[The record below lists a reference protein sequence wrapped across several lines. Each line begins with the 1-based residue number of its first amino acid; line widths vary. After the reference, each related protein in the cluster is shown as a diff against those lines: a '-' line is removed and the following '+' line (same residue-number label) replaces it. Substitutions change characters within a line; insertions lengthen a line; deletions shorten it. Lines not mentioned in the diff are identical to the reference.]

1 MKVGVL
7 GLGAMGKPM
16 ASNLHKAG
24 MLHGFWN
31 RSLDKAQSL
40 AEETGIAAAGSPAEL
55 AADCDMIITSV
66 SADQDLDE
74 VIDAMLPAL
83 QAGSVIVDTS
93 TVGVD
98 TVLLQVAKLAPHDV
112 AFLDAPVSGGVEGA
126 KKATLSMMVGGNA
139 ETLARVRPVL
149 EKVAARIVHM
159 GDSGTGQATK
169 AVNQIMGAGINQAV
183 TEALAFGAAMGL
195 DMDKVIEVVSG
206 GASGNW
212 FLQHRGPTMTQGK
225 FDAGFKVALHHKDL
239 SICRKMAE
247 KITEGD
253 NRLPIVEMTLLHYER
268 LMDAGFGDE
277 DISSLFR
284 IKSKLFDKNEK

>member
-195 DMDKVIEVVSG
+195 DMDKVIDVVSG

>member
-98 TVLLQVAKLAPHDV
+98 TVLLQVAKLAPHGV

-284 IKSKLFDKNEK
+284 IKSMLFDKNEK

>member
-98 TVLLQVAKLAPHDV
+98 TVLLQVAKLAPHGV

>member
-83 QAGSVIVDTS
+83 QVGSVIVDTS

-98 TVLLQVAKLAPHDV
+98 TVLLQVAKLAPHGV

-195 DMDKVIEVVSG
+195 DMDKVIDVVSG

>member
-40 AEETGIAAAGSPAEL
+40 VEETGIAAAGSPAEL

>member
-55 AADCDMIITSV
+55 AADCDVIITSV

>member
-83 QAGSVIVDTS
+83 QVGSVIVDTS